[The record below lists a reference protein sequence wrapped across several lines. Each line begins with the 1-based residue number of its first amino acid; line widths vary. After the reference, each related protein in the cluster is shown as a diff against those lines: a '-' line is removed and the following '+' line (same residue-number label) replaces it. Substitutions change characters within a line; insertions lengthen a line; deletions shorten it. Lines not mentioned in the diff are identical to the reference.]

1 MAPVGVQFLNQA
13 REAMPL
19 EGLSKTFAPDAFWYL
34 APQLTL
40 NLAGACV
47 EGQDSLRRIRRKSG
61 VCRQSH

>member
-19 EGLSKTFAPDAFWYL
+19 EGRSKTFAPDAFRCL
-34 APQLTL
+34 VPQLTRD
-40 NLAGACV
+40 LAGACM
-47 EGQDSLRRIRRKSG
+47 EGQDLFRRIRRKNG